1 MSATVGAVTG
11 YESITDLLHLPMT
24 TKTEVIVI
32 GSGIGGLC
40 CAALCARA
48 GHEVLLLEAHGA
60 PGGAA
65 HGFQRQGYHFE
76 SGPSLWSGLG
86 RWPSNNPLAQILRA
100 LDEPI
105 EVMSYRDWDV
115 LFPEGHLRIGVGA
128 DGFEQVVQQLRGD
141 AALEEWRH
149 FARTLQ
155 PIAAAAD
162 ALPLLALPAGG
173 VDGIGPLL
181 RRSGRLL
188 PHLPALRHLSGA
200 FGPLVDRH
208 LTDPFLRHWVDL
220 LCFLISGMP
229 MADTNAAAMATL
241 FGEWFD
247 PEACLDFPKGGS
259 AGVVNALVR
268 GLQKHGG
275 TLRLGARV
283 KQIRLDGD
291 RVIGVELT
299 NGEQLDADHVV
310 SNADAWST
318 AALLPENGTSRWR
331 QDRLNTPAC
340 GSFLHLH
347 LGFDAAGLDDLPIHT
362 VWVGDWERGITA
374 ERNAVVVSVPSVL
387 DPGMAPPGQHVLHA
401 YTPANEPWE
410 HWSGLDRSTPDYDRQ
425 RADRCQ
431 VFWRVLEQRIPD
443 LRSRCQVVMEG
454 TPLTHRH
461 YLSVHHGS
469 YGPALSAA
477 RGLFPGVQTPVKGL
491 LQCGASTFP
500 GIGIPPVAAS
510 GAMAA
515 HAITGKKAQ
524 SELLESLAL

>member
-1 MSATVGAVTG
+1 
-11 YESITDLLHLPMT
+11 MT

-48 GHEVLLLEAHGA
+48 GHEVLVLEAHGA

-141 AALEEWRH
+141 AALEEWRR

-173 VDGIGPLL
+173 IDGLGPLF

-318 AALLPENGTSRWR
+318 AALLPENGALRWR
-331 QDRLNTPAC
+331 QDRLSTPAC

-387 DPGMAPPGQHVLHA
+387 DPGMAPAGQHVLHA

-410 HWSGLDRSTPDYDRQ
+410 HWSGLNRSTPDYDRQ
-425 RADRCQ
+425 RTDRCG
-431 VFWRVLEQRIPD
+431 VFWHVLEQRIPD

-461 YLSVHHGS
+461 YLSVHNGS

-477 RGLFPGVQTPVKGL
+477 QGLFPGVQTPVKGL

>member
-1 MSATVGAVTG
+1 
-11 YESITDLLHLPMT
+11 MT
-24 TKTEVIVI
+24 SKTEVIVI

-48 GHEVLLLEAHGA
+48 GHEVLVLEAHGA

-200 FGPLVDRH
+200 FSPLVDRY

-387 DPGMAPPGQHVLHA
+387 DPGMAPAGQHVLHA

-425 RADRCQ
+425 RADRCG

>member
-1 MSATVGAVTG
+1 MTG
-11 YESITDLLHLPMT
+11 YESFTASPIPSMT
-24 TKTEVIVI
+24 SKTEVIVI

-48 GHEVLLLEAHGA
+48 GHEVLVLEAHGA

-100 LDEPI
+100 LDESL

-141 AALEEWRH
+141 AAVEEWRR

-173 VDGIGPLL
+173 IDGLGPLF

-247 PEACLDFPKGGS
+247 PEACLDFPRGGS

-299 NGEQLDADHVV
+299 NGDVMCYQFSIPLKVY
-310 SNADAWST
+310 
-318 AALLPENGTSRWR
+318 
-331 QDRLNTPAC
+331 
-340 GSFLHLH
+340 
-347 LGFDAAGLDDLPIHT
+347 
-362 VWVGDWERGITA
+362 
-374 ERNAVVVSVPSVL
+374 
-387 DPGMAPPGQHVLHA
+387 GMALFSYA
-401 YTPANEPWE
+401 T
-410 HWSGLDRSTPDYDRQ
+410 
-425 RADRCQ
+425 
-431 VFWRVLEQRIPD
+431 VF
-443 LRSRCQVVMEG
+443 
-454 TPLTHRH
+454 
-461 YLSVHHGS
+461 
-469 YGPALSAA
+469 
-477 RGLFPGVQTPVKGL
+477 
-491 LQCGASTFP
+491 
-500 GIGIPPVAAS
+500 
-510 GAMAA
+510 
-515 HAITGKKAQ
+515 
-524 SELLESLAL
+524 

>member
-1 MSATVGAVTG
+1 
-11 YESITDLLHLPMT
+11 MT
-24 TKTEVIVI
+24 SKTEVIVI

-48 GHEVLLLEAHGA
+48 GHEVLVLEAHGA
-60 PGGAA
+60 AGGAA

-86 RWPSNNPLAQILRA
+86 RWPSSNPLAQILRA
-100 LDEPI
+100 LDEPL
-105 EVMSYRDWDV
+105 EVMPYRDWDV

-128 DGFEQVVQQLRGD
+128 KGFEQVVQQLRGD
-141 AALEEWRH
+141 AALEEWRR
-149 FARTLQ
+149 FARMLQ

-173 VDGIGPLL
+173 VDGIGPLF

-188 PHLPALRHLSGA
+188 PHLPALRHLTGA

-229 MADTNAAAMATL
+229 MADTNAAAMASL
-241 FGEWFD
+241 FGEWF
-247 PEACLDFPKGGS
+247 ERYACLDFPKGGS

-318 AALLPENGTSRWR
+318 AALLPENGASRWR
-331 QDRLNTPAC
+331 QERLNTPAC

-347 LGFDAAGLDDLPIHT
+347 LGFDASGLDDLPIHT

-374 ERNAVVVSVPSVL
+374 ERNAVVVSIPSVL
-387 DPGMAPPGQHVLHA
+387 DPGMAPAGQHVLHA

-410 HWSGLDRSTPDYDRQ
+410 LWSGLDRSTPDYERQ

-431 VFWRVLEQRIPD
+431 VFWHVLEQRIPD

-461 YLSVHHGS
+461 YLSVHNGS

-477 RGLFPGVQTPVKGL
+477 QGLFPGVQTPVKGL

-524 SELLESLAL
+524 AELLESLAL

>member
-1 MSATVGAVTG
+1 
-11 YESITDLLHLPMT
+11 MT
-24 TKTEVIVI
+24 TRQQVIMI

-48 GHEVLLLEAHGA
+48 GLDVLVLEAHGHA
-60 PGGAA
+60 GGAA
-65 HGFQRQGYHFE
+65 HGFERQGFQFE

-86 RWPSNNPLAQILRA
+86 RWPSNNPLAQILKA
-100 LDEPI
+100 LDEPL
-105 EVMSYRDWDV
+105 EVISYREWDV
-115 LFPEGHLRIGVGA
+115 LFPEGHLSIGVGA
-128 DGFEQVVQQLRGD
+128 DGFEQVVAELRG
-141 AALEEWRH
+141 AEAVGQWRRFAEALK
-149 FARTLQ
+149 

-162 ALPLLALPAGG
+162 ALPLLALPPGG
-173 VDGIGPLL
+173 LDGLGPLL
-181 RRSGRLL
+181 RRSGKLL

-208 LTDPFLRHWVDL
+208 LQDPFLRNWVDL

-247 PEACLDFPKGGS
+247 PEASLDYPRGGS
-259 AGVVNALVR
+259 ASVVAALVR
-268 GLQKHGG
+268 GLEKHGG
-275 TLRLGARV
+275 KLRLGARV
-283 KQIRLDGD
+283 QKILVDGE
-291 RVIGVELT
+291 RAVGVELV
-299 NGEQLDADHVV
+299 NGERIHADHVV

-318 AALLPENGTSRWR
+318 AALLPEFSAPSWQEQRR
-331 QDRLNTPAC
+331 QTPAC

-347 LGFDAAGLDDLPIHT
+347 LGFDASGLADLPIHT

-374 ERNAVVVSVPSVL
+374 ERNAVVVSIPSVL
-387 DPGMAPPGQHVLHA
+387 DPSMAPAGHHVLHA
-401 YTPANEPWE
+401 YTPANEPWD
-410 HWSGLDRSTPDYDRQ
+410 HWSGLEHNSADYKRMREQ
-425 RADRCQ
+425 RCS
-431 VFWRVLEQRIPD
+431 VFWQVLEQRIPD
-443 LRSRCQVVMEG
+443 LRSRCKVVLEG

-461 YLSVHHGS
+461 FLSVHQGS

-491 LQCGASTFP
+491 LHCGASTFP

-515 HAITGKKAQ
+515 HAITGKTAQ
-524 SELLESLAL
+524 QQLLESLSL